1 MKKLKKILR
10 GFAGNNRGAG
20 IVVVLV
26 SMVCVALMG
35 ASILFMSYT
44 AIQLKATERQASKDF
59 YSAETA
65 MDEIRAG
72 VQAVA
77 SEAIA
82 SAYKYALENYSIG
95 LDVTS
100 RFQAKFIA
108 DLKNSALFHASIPTD
123 DRVNKLQSFVSNSS
137 AEVSGSCE
145 VFYDPDKPNEL
156 VLKDVIVTYTNN
168 GYTTTI
174 GTDIFINAPKFSY
187 LTSSTR
193 ISGLPEHALIARTE
207 LKQTD
212 SYQSEIVISGS
223 AYAGK
228 MTLDTDDS
236 KLTIS
241 KGSLVCAGDAN
252 ISGKTAG
259 GRLVTHPASDGSP
272 FKFWAGH
279 IVVDSGSSVNLD
291 GETRVWNDLELAGSG
306 AKAVLKGSY
315 YGFGDGTVPPENA
328 NDRDSSNDNPA
339 DYSSAILVNGAKSTL
354 DVSGL
359 RRLMLAGRAFI
370 NNTLYPGAEKEGA
383 GYNPQNIETL
393 ESVSVRSNQ
402 QMYLIDPKYLSG
414 VSENPVIAT
423 SEDMELVGLTTE
435 GSTLARTYDF
445 ELKHFQLPAAGAN
458 NQIVHYFLMEFDDDV
473 KVSAYFED
481 YFRENSAQINSYL
494 DAGSNLNALTI
505 SAPGYA
511 INGKN
516 GDYSVIRADDA
527 DFGWDSLRATF
538 ELLTTTLIDPNPDI
552 DIDNPNDP
560 KYPYDPYDY
569 IVNDDMVNV
578 VNGISKFMLDIDR
591 DGELEVVAVV
601 TDRDFTISSDDD
613 YDDLLMVISS
623 GNVTV
628 SRSFTGLVISGGTIE
643 IKGNVTLK
651 ADPDSVPAAF
661 TAKNAEGKSLSEYLL
676 HGTDAV
682 LGEDVQMTT
691 DGWNMNSVVSYK
703 NWIKN

>member
-44 AIQLKATERQASKDF
+44 AIRLKATERQASKDF

-65 MDEIRAG
+65 VDEIRAG
-72 VQAVA
+72 VQSVA

-82 SAYKYALENYSIG
+82 SAYKYALENYSSG

-108 DLKNSALFHASIPTD
+108 DLKNSYLFRGDTSTD
-123 DRVNKLQSFVSNSS
+123 ERVAKLQSFVSNSS
-137 AEVSGSCE
+137 AQVSGSCE
-145 VFYDPDKPNEL
+145 VYYDDDKPNEL
-156 VLKDVIVTYTNN
+156 VLEDITVTYTANN

-174 GTDIFINAPKFSY
+174 STDIFINAPKFSY

-193 ISGLPEHALIARTE
+193 LSGLPEHALIAREE
-207 LKQTD
+207 LKQDD
-212 SYQSEIVISGS
+212 SYRSELEILGS
-223 AYAGK
+223 AYAGT
-228 MTLDTDDS
+228 MTLGTDGS

-241 KGSLVCAGDAN
+241 NGSLVCAGDAK
-252 ISGKTAG
+252 ISGKTTG
-259 GRLVTHPASDGSP
+259 GRLVTLPASDDTP
-272 FKFWAGH
+272 FKFWAGR
-279 IVVDSGSSVNLD
+279 IVVDSNSSVNLD
-291 GETRVWNDLELAGSG
+291 GETRVPDDLELAGRG
-306 AKAVLKGSY
+306 AEAVLSGSY
-315 YGFGDGTVPPENA
+315 YGFGDGTSDDGRTTGNA
-328 NDRDSSNDNPA
+328 NR
-339 DYSSAILVNGAKSTL
+339 SSAILVNGAKSTL
-354 DVSGL
+354 NVSGL

-370 NNTLYPGAEKEGA
+370 SNTLYPGATLEDG
-383 GYNPQNIETL
+383 GYDPENLETL

-402 QMYLIDPKYLSG
+402 QMYLLDPKYLSG

-423 SEDMELVGLTTE
+423 SEDAELVGLTTE
-435 GSTLARTYDF
+435 GSTLAETYDF
-445 ELKHFQLPAAGAN
+445 ELKHLQLPATGVN
-458 NQIVHYFLMEFDDDV
+458 TGQLVHYFLMEFDDDV

-494 DAGSNLNALTI
+494 NAGSNLNSLTI

-511 INGKN
+511 IGGKN

-527 DFGWDSLRATF
+527 DFGWDSLRSTF
-538 ELLTTTLIDPNPDI
+538 ELLKTTLIDPNPDI
-552 DIDNPNDP
+552 DIDNPDDP

-569 IVNDDMVNV
+569 IVNDTKVNA
-578 VNGISKFMLDIDR
+578 VNGIRNFMLDV
-591 DGELEVVAVV
+591 DGDGVREIVAVV
-601 TDRDFTISSDDD
+601 TDEDFVITSGDD

-628 SRSFTGLVISGGTIE
+628 NRDFTGLVISGKTIE
-643 IKGNVTLK
+643 IKGNVKLK
-651 ADPDSVPAAF
+651 ADPNWVAAAF
-661 TAKNAEGKSLSEYLL
+661 TAKNEVNENESFSEYLL

-682 LGEDVQMTT
+682 LGEDLQMNT
-691 DGWNMNSVVSYK
+691 DGWNMNSIVTYK

>member
-44 AIQLKATERQASKDF
+44 AIRLKATERQASKDF

-72 VQAVA
+72 VQSVA

-82 SAYKYALENYSIG
+82 SAYKYALENYSTG
-95 LDVTS
+95 LDVTN
-100 RFQAKFIA
+100 RFQAKFIT
-108 DLKNSALFHASIPTD
+108 DLKKSSLFHASTSTD
-123 DRVNKLQSFVSNSS
+123 DRVDELQSFVSNSS
-137 AEVSGSCE
+137 AQVSGSCE
-145 VFYDPDKPNEL
+145 VYYDNAKPNEL
-156 VLKDVIVTYTNN
+156 VLKDVIVTYKADND
-168 GYTTTI
+168 YITTI
-174 GTDIFINAPKFSY
+174 STDIFINAPKFSY

-212 SYQSEIVISGS
+212 SYKSEIVIVGS
-223 AYAGK
+223 AYAGT
-228 MTLDTDDS
+228 MTLKTDES

-241 KGSLVCAGDAN
+241 NGSLVCAGDAN

-259 GRLVTHPASDGSP
+259 GRLVTKPTSDGP
-272 FKFWAGH
+272 FKFWAGS
-279 IVVDSGSSVNLD
+279 IVVDSDSSVNLD
-291 GETRVWNDLELAGSG
+291 GETRVLNDLELAGG
-306 AKAVLKGSY
+306 KATAVLSGSY
-315 YGFGDGTVPPENA
+315 YGFGDGTTPNPT
-328 NDRDSSNDNPA
+328 DNPA

-370 NNTLYPGAEKEGA
+370 NNTLYPGAETEGT
-383 GYNPQNIETL
+383 GYTPQNIETL

-435 GSTLARTYDF
+435 GSTLAETYDF
-445 ELKHFQLPAAGAN
+445 ELKHFQLPAAGVN
-458 NQIVHYFLMEFDDDV
+458 TGQMVHYFLMDFDDDV

-481 YFRENSAQINSYL
+481 YFSENGAQINSYL
-494 DAGSNLNALTI
+494 DAGSNLNSLAI

-511 INGKN
+511 ISGKN

-538 ELLTTTLIDPNPDI
+538 ELLKTTLIDPNPGPEVYDET
-552 DIDNPNDP
+552 DP

-569 IVNDDMVNV
+569 IVNDTMVTAV
-578 VNGISKFMLDIDR
+578 DGISEFTLDIDR
-591 DGELEVVAVV
+591 DGDLEVVAIV
-601 TDRDFTISSDDD
+601 TDRNNFTISSDDD

-628 SRSFTGLVISGGTIE
+628 ARNFTGLVISGGTIE
-643 IKGNVTLK
+643 IKGNVKLT
-651 ADPDSVPAAF
+651 ADPDWVPAAF
-661 TAKNAEGKSLSEYLL
+661 TAKNAEGKSLSAYLL

-682 LGEDVQMTT
+682 LGEDVQMDT
-691 DGWNMNSVVSYK
+691 DGWNMNSIVSYK

>member
-44 AIQLKATERQASKDF
+44 AIRLKATERQASKDF
-59 YSAETA
+59 YSVETA

-72 VQAVA
+72 VQSVA

-82 SAYKYALENYSIG
+82 SAYKYALENYSTG

-100 RFQAKFIA
+100 RFQAKFIT
-108 DLKNSALFHASIPTD
+108 DLKDSDLFRGDTSTGE
-123 DRVNKLQSFVSNSS
+123 RVAMLQSFVSNSS
-137 AEVSGSCE
+137 AQVSGSCG
-145 VFYDPDKPNEL
+145 VYYDDDKPNEL
-156 VLKDVIVTYTNN
+156 VLEDITVTYTAN

-174 GTDIFINAPKFSY
+174 NTDIFINAPKFSY

-193 ISGLPEHALIARTE
+193 ISGLPEHALIARKE

-212 SYQSEIVISGS
+212 NLKSEIVIFGS

-228 MTLDTDDS
+228 MTLGGTSNS

-241 KGSLVCAGDAN
+241 NVSLVCAGDAN

-259 GRLVTHPASDGSP
+259 GRLVTQPASDGSP
-272 FKFWAGH
+272 FKFWAGR
-279 IVVDSGSSVNLD
+279 IVVNHDSSVNLT
-291 GETRVWNDLELAGSG
+291 GETRVLNDLELAGSK
-306 AKAVLKGSY
+306 AKAVLSGSY

-328 NDRDSSNDNPA
+328 NDRDPSNDNPA

-370 NNTLYPGAEKEGA
+370 NNTLYPGAETEGT
-383 GYNPQNIETL
+383 GYTPQNLETL
-393 ESVSVRSNQ
+393 ESVSVRTNQ

-414 VSENPVIAT
+414 ISENPVIAT
-423 SEDMELVGLTTE
+423 SAEANLTTE
-435 GSTLARTYDF
+435 GLALAETYDF
-445 ELKHFQLPAAGAN
+445 ELKHLQLPATGVN
-458 NQIVHYFLMEFDDDV
+458 TGQMVHYFLMDFDDDV

-494 DAGSNLNALTI
+494 DAGSNLNSLTI

-538 ELLTTTLIDPNPDI
+538 DLLKTTLIDPNPDI
-552 DIDNPNDP
+552 DINNPDDD

-569 IVNDDMVNV
+569 IVNDDMVNAV
-578 VNGISKFMLDIDR
+578 DGISEFMLDIDR

-601 TDRDFTISSDDD
+601 TDGDFTISSDDD

-628 SRSFTGLVISGGTIE
+628 NRNFTGLVISGGTIE
-643 IKGNVTLK
+643 IKGNVTLRS
-651 ADPDSVPAAF
+651 DPYFVPSAF
-661 TAKNAEGKSLSEYLL
+661 TAKNAEGKSVSEYLL

-682 LGEDVQMTT
+682 MGEDVQMNT
-691 DGWNMNSVVSYK
+691 DGWNMNSIVSYK

>member
-44 AIQLKATERQASKDF
+44 AFRLKATERQASKDF

-65 MDEIRAG
+65 VDEIRAG
-72 VQAVA
+72 VQSVA

-82 SAYKYALENYSIG
+82 TAYKYALENYSSG
-95 LDVTS
+95 LDVTN
-100 RFQAKFIA
+100 RFQKKFIA
-108 DLKNSALFHASIPTD
+108 DLKDASLFRGDTSTEE
-123 DRVNKLQSFVSNSS
+123 RKNMLQSFVSNSS
-137 AEVSGSCE
+137 AQVSGSCG
-145 VFYDPDKPNEL
+145 VYYDDDKPNEL
-156 VLKDVIVTYTNN
+156 VLEDITVTYTAN

-174 GTDIFINAPKFSY
+174 NTDIFINAPKFSY

-193 ISGLPEHALIARTE
+193 ISGLPEHALIARDT

-212 SYQSEIVISGS
+212 SYQSEIEIVGS
-223 AYAGK
+223 AYAGT
-228 MTLDTDDS
+228 MELGTDGS

-241 KGSLVCAGDAN
+241 NGSLVCAGDAN
-252 ISGKTAG
+252 IGGKTAG
-259 GRLVTHPASDGSP
+259 GRLVTIPAAADGTP
-272 FKFWAGH
+272 FKFWAGR
-279 IVVDSGSSVNLD
+279 IVVNGKSSVNLD
-291 GETRVWNDLELAGSG
+291 GETRVLDDLELAGRE
-306 AKAVLKGSY
+306 AKAVLSGSY
-315 YGFGDGTVPPENA
+315 YGFGDGTSDNGNTTGNA
-328 NDRDSSNDNPA
+328 NR
-339 DYSSAILVNGAKSTL
+339 SSAILVNGADSTL

-370 NNTLYPGAEKEGA
+370 SNTLYPGATLEG
-383 GYNPQNIETL
+383 GYDPENLETL

-423 SEDMELVGLTTE
+423 SENMPLVDLTTE
-435 GSTLARTYDF
+435 GSNLADTYDF
-445 ELKHFQLPAAGAN
+445 KLKHLQLPATGVN
-458 NQIVHYFLMEFDDDV
+458 TGQMVHYFLMEFDDDV

-494 DAGSNLNALTI
+494 DAGSNLNSLTI

-538 ELLTTTLIDPNPDI
+538 DLLKTTLIDPNPDI
-552 DIDNPNDP
+552 DINDP
-560 KYPYDPYDY
+560 DDDKYPYDPYDY
-569 IVNDDMVNV
+569 IVNDAMVNA
-578 VNGISKFMLDIDR
+578 VNGISEFMLNID
-591 DGELEVVAVV
+591 DDPELEVVAVV
-601 TDRDFTISSDDD
+601 TDDDFSISSGDG
-613 YDDLLMVISS
+613 YSDLLMVISS
-623 GNVTV
+623 KDVTV
-628 SRSFTGLVISGGTIE
+628 NRNFTGLVISGQTIE
-643 IKGNVTLK
+643 IKGDVKLTAN
-651 ADPDSVPAAF
+651 PDWVPAAF
-661 TAKNAEGKSLSEYLL
+661 TAKNAEGKFFSEYLL

-682 LGEDVQMTT
+682 LGEELQVTA
-691 DGWNMNSVVSYK
+691 DGWNLNSIVTYK